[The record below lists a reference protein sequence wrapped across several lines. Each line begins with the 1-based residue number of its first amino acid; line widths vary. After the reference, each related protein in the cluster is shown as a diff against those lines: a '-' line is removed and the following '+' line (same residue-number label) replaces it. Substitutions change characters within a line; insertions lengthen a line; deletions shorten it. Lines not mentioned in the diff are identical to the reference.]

1 VQSPFVYWPCLA
13 GIVFFVAALFALRA
27 DIAAAR
33 GLDKLVVMGRVFLA
47 TSLAAFGAEHISGAQ
62 FVKTVVPAWM
72 PAPLFW
78 TYLVGS
84 ALLAVALAIVVKRHV
99 RLAGLMYAAM
109 LFLFVL
115 LIHIRGIVAKP
126 HDRIFWAVG
135 LRDFSFAAGGLAL
148 AATASGWPRSLSSRT
163 LTLVARFCIAIPM
176 LVFAVEHFLHPQFAL
191 GIPLAKQTPAWVPAP
206 AVWGYVTGAGLLI
219 AGICIL
225 ANKRARSAA
234 TWLGLLITLDTLA
247 IYLPML
253 VLATGTAAQLEGV
266 NYVSDTLLY
275 AATIL
280 LLAAALPDGSNRA
293 PYSP

>member
-1 VQSPFVYWPCLA
+1 MNSPFVYWPCIA
-13 GIVFFVAALFALRA
+13 GLVFLVAALFSLRA
-27 DIAAAR
+27 EIAAAR
-33 GLDKLVVMGRVFLA
+33 GLDKLVVMGRMFLA
-47 TSLAAFGAEHISGAQ
+47 ASLAAFGAEHLTGAS
-62 FVKTVVPAWM
+62 FIKTVVPAWM

-78 TYLVGS
+78 TYLVGT
-84 ALLAVALAIVVKRHV
+84 ALLAVALAVVVKKYV
-99 RLAGLMYAAM
+99 RLAALMYAAM

-115 LIHIRGIVAKP
+115 LLHIRGIAAKP

-148 AATASGWPRSLSSRT
+148 AVTESGWPNKPGSRT
-163 LTLVARFCIAIPM
+163 LTLVARFCMAIPM

-191 GIPLAKQTPAWVPAP
+191 GVPLAKQTPAWVPVP
-206 AVWGYVTGAGLLI
+206 AAWGYVTGAALLI

-225 ANKRARSAA
+225 ANKWARAAA
-234 TWLGLLITLDTLA
+234 TWLGLLVTLITVA

-253 VLATGTAAQLEGV
+253 IFATGTGAQLEGV
-266 NYVSDTLLY
+266 NYVADTLLY

-280 LLAAALPDGSNRA
+280 LLAAALPGNSRA